1 MKNEANQYIEK
12 YRALAAKSSKQP
24 ILHFTPSLGWMN
36 DPNGLIF
43 FKGEYHLFINTI
55 HTKQNGTKCIGGTR

>member
-1 MKNEANQYIEK
+1 MENKANQYIETN
-12 YRALAAKSSKQP
+12 RALAVKSSQQP

-43 FKGEYHLFINTI
+43 FKGEYHLFYQYPVSYTHLTLPTI
-55 HTKQNGTKCIGGTR
+55 A